1 MNDKSGSAVRDVV
14 KAFNKAE
21 KETEEYHQK
30 FDVLPVEAREFVR
43 SELKAIADV
52 LRRDYG
58 LSVPEIRRFLH
69 DVLEV
74 TI

>member
-14 KAFNKAE
+14 KACNKAE
-21 KETEEYHQK
+21 KDREEYHQK
-30 FDVLPVEAREFVR
+30 FDALPVEAREFVR

>member
-14 KAFNKAE
+14 KAFDKAK
-21 KETEEYHQK
+21 KETEGYRQK
-30 FDVLPVEAREFVR
+30 FDALPVEAREFVR
-43 SELKAIADV
+43 SELKAIAEV

-69 DVLEV
+69 EILELS
-74 TI
+74 I